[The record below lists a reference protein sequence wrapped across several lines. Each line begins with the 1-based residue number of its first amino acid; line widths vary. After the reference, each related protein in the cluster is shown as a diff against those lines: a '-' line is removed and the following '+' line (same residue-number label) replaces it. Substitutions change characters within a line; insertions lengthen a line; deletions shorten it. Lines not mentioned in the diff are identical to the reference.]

1 MKGRRTLGRRILTFC
16 LVLVM
21 VVSVFAG
28 CGGKTTEGYTVTF
41 DICTNLE
48 TNKIQDR
55 VVKEGELVSQPNV
68 YPSDVKYSS
77 YLIEGWYTDPEY
89 TTKWD
94 FATDKVYGDMTLY
107 AKWEKQFFVRYFISN
122 QKEPRLGVY
131 VMEGEYPQKQDYLV
145 PGYRVLGYY
154 KDSGYTEKF
163 DFSQPVMKD
172 TDVYMKMSEGFWW
185 DGKSISENWIVSQ
198 ASGETSKIG
207 NITYV
212 ENEKES
218 YARVDFGYSELPDGR
233 IAASPGMDM
242 TKSQIMTIK
251 YKNLGNSPKLRIFW
265 TVRYED
271 GTVSGQTGETA
282 AERTWDYGEV
292 EIQSGMSEDDDWA
305 TLIIDMG
312 KLSTINGASQWA
324 DGKILEMIRLD
335 SLYYVGID
343 EKYVD
348 DIILFKEIS
357 FSAGED
363 QVSSDSIDLVGDD
376 VFEVMEVAKTQE
388 SIKNGLVFPKN
399 RTQSIPKQGTK
410 QYNMIDCVTY
420 LFPYGSK
427 QGIVSYD
434 FSDMKI
440 DMATNQKI
448 YIRYKNEGFGSNLT
462 LRYHNTDGETG
473 EIAVDIKKNMKSY
486 GMLDLNMMNEK
497 DWSGTLESIDLI
509 YKKKD
514 TNNVFSVERIY
525 VVPFEATKI
534 PGINFVDDK
543 CAGFESNEDYKIV
556 YDSKS
561 EASFVQ
567 MQSKKVTLEK
577 KVSID
582 TSVYSTLDLT
592 YYIPVAGI
600 DKVTVGYQI
609 GGVWYTEKIKD
620 IKRTSGFETV
630 TFDVKK
636 KGIVT
641 AMKIVLDGKGSVS
654 IRALEFK
661 VDQTYALDFSDGKY
675 ITDHFNQ
682 MWLLNYGIDYDSV
695 RGAASLVGSSSA
707 GSRVMF
713 YLGASGYREN
723 IALDSAN
730 KKVYVC
736 YNNPGKART
745 AAMSVYYAGSDNLTG
760 SGIAGND
767 NTVKESREVSTTAEL
782 KGNMKEGEW
791 AVAVFDFSDLALFSA
806 DRNATMISFAPG
818 GDIYLRAFVLN

>member
-1 MKGRRTLGRRILTFC
+1 MKGRRTLGKHILTLC
-16 LVLVM
+16 LVLTM

-28 CGGKTTEGYTVTF
+28 CGGKSTEGYTVTF
-41 DICTNLE
+41 DVCTNLE
-48 TNKIQDR
+48 TNKIKER
-55 VVKEGELVSQPNV
+55 VVQEGELVSQPNV

-77 YLIEGWYTDPEY
+77 YLIEGWYVDPEY

-94 FATDKVYGDMTLY
+94 FAKDKVYSDMVLY

-145 PGYRVLGYY
+145 PGYKVLGYY
-154 KDSGYTEKF
+154 KDSGYSEKF
-163 DFSQPVMKD
+163 DFSQPIMKD

-185 DGKSISENWIVSQ
+185 DGKSIAENWIVSQ

-212 ENEKES
+212 EDGKES

-251 YKNLGNSPKLRIFW
+251 YKNLGNSPGFRIFW

-271 GTVSGQTGETA
+271 GTVSGQYGEA
-282 AERTWDYGEV
+282 IDERTWDFGEV
-292 EIQSGMSEDDDWA
+292 EIKSGMSEDDDWE
-305 TLIIDMG
+305 TLTIDMG

-324 DGKILEMIRLD
+324 GGKILEMIRLD
-335 SLYYVGID
+335 SLYYAALD
-343 EKYVD
+343 KKYVD

-363 QVSSDSIDLVGDD
+363 QESSDSIELVADN
-376 VFEVMEVAKTQE
+376 VFEVMEIAKTQE
-388 SIKNGLVFPKN
+388 SIKNGLVFPKD
-399 RTQSIPKQGTK
+399 RTQSTPKQGAK
-410 QYNMIDCVTY
+410 QYNMKDCVTY

-427 QGIVSYD
+427 RGIVTYD

-440 DMATNQKI
+440 DMETNQKI
-448 YIRYKNEGFGSNLT
+448 YIRYKNEGFGSKLT
-462 LRYHNTDGETG
+462 VRYRNTEGQTGETTL
-473 EIAVDIKKNMKSY
+473 DIKKTMQSY
-486 GMLDLNMMNEK
+486 GMLDLNMMNDKE
-497 DWSGTLESIDLI
+497 WSGTLDSIDLI
-509 YKKKD
+509 YTKKD

-543 CAGFESNEDYKIV
+543 CAGFEANGDYNIA

-561 EASFVQ
+561 EASFLQ
-567 MQSKKVTLEK
+567 MRKNKITLEK
-577 KVSID
+577 RVSID
-582 TSVYSTLDLT
+582 TAVYSTLDFT
-592 YYIPVAGI
+592 YSIPVAGI
-600 DKVTVGYQI
+600 DKITVGYQI

-620 IKRTSGFETV
+620 IKRTSGFETAS
-630 TFDVKK
+630 FDVKK

-641 AMKIVLDGKGSVS
+641 AMKIILDGKGSVS

-695 RGAASLVGSSSA
+695 RGAAALTGSPA
-707 GSRVMF
+707 EGSRVMF

-730 KKVYVC
+730 KKIYVC
-736 YNNPGKART
+736 YNNPGKARV
-745 AAMSVYYAGSDNLTG
+745 AAMSVYYAGSDDLTG
-760 SGIAGND
+760 SGIAGGD
-767 NTVKESREVSTTAEL
+767 PMVKETREVSTTAKL

-806 DRNATMISFAPG
+806 DRNATMISFAPA